1 MFSLII
7 SESKVW
13 TLFLAV
19 PELVSLFRFLGQC
32 PGLEIWILV
41 NNIICGNVEIE
52 RVLQLCNP
60 LGKLYLLIVIG
71 TTLLF
76 KKSACH
82 ILFTVYCKESVK

>member
-41 NNIICGNVEIE
+41 SNTPPN
-52 RVLQLCNP
+52 LW
-60 LGKLYLLIVIG
+60 KLNEY
-71 TTLLF
+71 F
-76 KKSACH
+76 KFAIH
-82 ILFTVYCKESVK
+82 WESYIY